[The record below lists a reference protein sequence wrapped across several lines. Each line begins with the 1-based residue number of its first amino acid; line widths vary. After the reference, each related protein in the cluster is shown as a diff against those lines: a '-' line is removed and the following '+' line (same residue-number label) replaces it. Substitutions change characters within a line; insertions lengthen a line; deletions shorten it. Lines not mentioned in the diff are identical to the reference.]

1 MIQNSIAPEFF
12 DLSPIT
18 KEAMGERLR
27 AHMEMLKQQTVYEHT
42 LYKKWKY
49 LQDRYTKHPNLS
61 EVVKARIWTPSD
73 LNDQQRTV
81 EEINALQPILRYIP
95 GRAIDS
101 QSYDAWFTLKL
112 FLSSFNPTMPPGSVM
127 NFILEDEV
135 TGKYLSVG
143 TIASDV
149 INLGARDRWIGWTK
163 DNKLVEGKLQCSPT
177 AHLVVSTQPFGYN
190 FLGGKLLSGMLTTR
204 APRELWKEHTGN
216 PLVGMNTTSLY
227 GASSQYNG
235 SPYWK
240 TLEETKGVMLLHP
253 DHEMYQECKSWIAD
267 VPEYVKMLEH
277 TGGATPGGKNKI
289 IGLIFKEFGMKLS
302 DYQHGHPRGVY
313 RARLYTNG
321 REFLRSEIEES
332 ELILNSRL
340 ESDVDGVIEWWKP
353 KAIKRYVKLH
363 ENGRLKPEIMYYND
377 LMGMTWEEARQK
389 YLHEVGR

>member
-1 MIQNSIAPEFF
+1 MQNTLSSEFF
-12 DLSPIT
+12 DIPPIT
-18 KEAMGERLR
+18 KEAMGEKLR
-27 AHMEMLKQQTVYEHT
+27 AHMDMLKQQDVFEHT

-49 LQDRYTKHPNLS
+49 LQDQYTKHPNLS
-61 EVVKARIWTPSD
+61 EMVKARIWTPSD
-73 LNDQQRTV
+73 IDDQQRTI
-81 EEINALQPILRYIP
+81 EEINALRPTLRYVTP
-95 GRAIDS
+95 G
-101 QSYDAWFTLKL
+101 DARLRDQWFTLKL

-135 TGKYLSVG
+135 TEKYLSVG

-149 INLGARDRWIGWTK
+149 INLGARDNWIGWTK
-163 DNKLVEGKLQCSPT
+163 ENKLVEGKLQCSPT

-190 FLGGKLLSGMLTTR
+190 FLGGKLLSAMLTTQR
-204 APRELWKEHTGN
+204 PRDLWKEHTGN

-240 TLEETKGVMLLHP
+240 TLPETKGVMLLHP
-253 DHEMYQECKSWIAD
+253 DQWMYKECKSWIAHL
-267 VPEYVKMLEH
+267 PEYIKMQEH
-277 TGGATPGGKNKI
+277 KGGVTPGGKNKI
-289 IGLIFKEFGMKLS
+289 IGLIFKEFGLKLS

-321 REFLRSEIEES
+321 REFLRSEIKES
-332 ELILNSRL
+332 ELILNPRL
-340 ESDVDGVIEWWKP
+340 ESDVDGVLEWWRP

-377 LMGMTWEEARQK
+377 LMDMTWEEARDT